1 MKKRIIKICVLL
13 LAFLLC
19 ACGQEEETKGTTYP
33 IYFVSNSETKIEKR
47 EVNVND
53 VAYEEQ
59 LEYVLGALSIMPAKL
74 DYKAP
79 FCMGFSLLD
88 YEVED
93 GKITLNVSKD
103 YLNLSVTTEVLVRG
117 AIVKTLTGM
126 PHINF
131 VCITVEDEPLRD
143 SLGTLVGW
151 MNADQFIENDGSEFN
166 SYEEVRLKLYFANE
180 TGDALIATTRTKEYN
195 TNIAV
200 EKLIIEELIKGP
212 NAEGVYPT
220 INPDT
225 KVASVAVKDGV
236 CYVNLDESF
245 LIQPNN
251 VTPEVTIYS
260 IANSLIEMNNVNKVQ
275 ISVNGDTSILYREKF
290 SLTTYFERNLDM
302 MAKTK

>member
-1 MKKRIIKICVLL
+1 MKRKIVNICMLL
-13 LAFLLC
+13 FTLLLC
-19 ACGQEEETKGTTYP
+19 ACGQVEEQKGATYP
-33 IYFVSNSETKIEKR
+33 IYFVSNSETKVEKR
-47 EVNVND
+47 EVNVQD

-59 LEYVLGALSIMPAKL
+59 LEYVLGALSIMPTKL

-79 FCMGFSLLD
+79 FCMGFALLD

-93 GKITLNVSKD
+93 GKITLNVSKE

-117 AIVKTLTGM
+117 AIVKTLTSM

-143 SLGTLVGW
+143 SLGILVGW
-151 MNADQFIENDGSEFN
+151 MNADQFIQNESREFN
-166 SYEEVRLKLYFANE
+166 SYEEVKLKLYFANE
-180 TGDALIATTRTKEYN
+180 TGNALIATTRTKEYN

-225 KVASVAVKDGV
+225 KVANVTVKDGV

-302 MAKTK
+302 MASAK

>member
-1 MKKRIIKICVLL
+1 
-13 LAFLLC
+13 
-19 ACGQEEETKGTTYP
+19 
-33 IYFVSNSETKIEKR
+33 
-47 EVNVND
+47 
-53 VAYEEQ
+53 
-59 LEYVLGALSIMPAKL
+59 MPEKL

-93 GKITLNVSKD
+93 GKITLNVSKE

-143 SLGTLVGW
+143 SLGSLVGW
-151 MNADQFIENDGSEFN
+151 MNADQFIENKGSEFN
-166 SYEEVRLKLYFANE
+166 NYEEVRLKLYFANE
-180 TGDALIATTRTKEYN
+180 EGNALIATTRTKEYN

-302 MAKTK
+302 MASTN

>member
-1 MKKRIIKICVLL
+1 MKRKIVNICMLL
-13 LAFLLC
+13 FALLLC
-19 ACGQEEETKGTTYP
+19 ACGQAEEQKGATYP

-47 EVNVND
+47 EVSVQD

-59 LEYVLGALSIMPAKL
+59 LEYVLGALSIMPEKL

-79 FCMGFSLLD
+79 FCMGFALLN

-93 GKITLNVSKD
+93 GKITLNVSKE
-103 YLNLSVTTEVLVRG
+103 YLKLSVTTEVLVRG
-117 AIVKTLTGM
+117 AIVKTLTAM

-143 SLGTLVGW
+143 SLGILVGW
-151 MNADQFIENDGSEFN
+151 MNADQFIQNENSEFN

-180 TGDALIATTRTKEYN
+180 TGDALLATTRTKEYN

-225 KVASVAVKDGV
+225 KVANVTVKDGV

-302 MAKTK
+302 MANAK

>member
-1 MKKRIIKICVLL
+1 MKKRIIYICMLL
-13 LAFLLC
+13 LVFLLC
-19 ACGQEEETKGTTYP
+19 ACGKEGEQKGATYP
-33 IYFVSNSETKIEKR
+33 IYFVSNTETKIETR
-47 EVNVND
+47 EVNVQD

-59 LEYVLGALSIMPAKL
+59 LGYVLGALSIMPEKL
-74 DYKAP
+74 EYKAP

-93 GKITLNVSKD
+93 GKITLNVSKE
-103 YLNLSVTTEVLVRG
+103 YLDLSVTTEVLVRG

-143 SLGTLVGW
+143 SLGTQVGW
-151 MNADQFIENDGSEFN
+151 MNADQFIENEGSEFN
-166 SYEEVRLKLYFANE
+166 NYQEVRLKLYFANE
-180 TGDALIATTRTKEYN
+180 AGDGLIATTRTKEYN

-220 INPDT
+220 INSQT

-236 CYVNLDESF
+236 CYVNLDEFF

-275 ISVNGDTSILYREKF
+275 ISVNGDNSIMYREKF
-290 SLTTYFERNLDM
+290 SLTNYYERNLDL
-302 MAKTK
+302 MASP